1 MARLLKKG
9 ANNMRVKRGRATK
22 KRHKKILAYAKGYVG
37 SKSKLYRSAN
47 QAVMK
52 AFKYAY
58 RHRRQKKRDFRKLW
72 IIRINAACRENGLSY
87 SKFIDKLNKSNIKL
101 NRKVLADLAV
111 ADKEA
116 FKQLVS
122 QVKAA

>member
-1 MARLLKKG
+1 
-9 ANNMRVKRGRATK
+9 MRVKRGRATR
-22 KRHKKILAYAKGYVG
+22 KRHKKVLKYAKGYVG
-37 SKSKLYRSAN
+37 SKSKLFKSAN

-52 AFKYAY
+52 AWKYAY
-58 RHRRQKKRDFRKLW
+58 RHRRQKKRDFRVLW
-72 IIRINAACRENGLSY
+72 ITRINAACRELGISY
-87 SKFIDKLNKSNIKL
+87 SKFINALNKANVKL

-111 ADKEA
+111 TDKDA

>member
-1 MARLLKKG
+1 
-9 ANNMRVKRGRATK
+9 MRVKRGRATR
-22 KRHKKILAYAKGYVG
+22 KRHKKVLAYAKGYVG
-37 SKSKLYRSAN
+37 SKSKLYKSAN

-52 AFKYAY
+52 AWRYAY
-58 RHRRQKKRDFRKLW
+58 KHRRQKKRDFRSLW
-72 IIRINAACRENGLSY
+72 ITRINAACRELGLNY
-87 SKFIDKLNKSNIKL
+87 SNFINALNKSNIKL

-111 ADKEA
+111 RDKDA

>member
-1 MARLLKKG
+1 
-9 ANNMRVKRGRATK
+9 MRVKRGRATR
-22 KRHKKILAYAKGYVG
+22 KRHKKILKYAKGYVG

-58 RHRRQKKRDFRKLW
+58 RHRKQKKRDFRRLW
-72 IIRINAACRENGLSY
+72 IARINAACRQHGISY
-87 SKFIDKLNKSNIKL
+87 SKFINALKKANVDL
-101 NRKVLADLAV
+101 NRKIISDLAIK
-111 ADKEA
+111 DKDA
-116 FKQLVS
+116 FKQLLS

>member
-1 MARLLKKG
+1 
-9 ANNMRVKRGRATK
+9 MRVKRGRATR
-22 KRHKKILAYAKGYVG
+22 KRHKKVLKYAKGFVG
-37 SKSKLYRSAN
+37 SKSKLYKSAN

-52 AFKYAY
+52 AWRYSY
-58 RHRRQKKRDFRKLW
+58 QDRRKKKRDFRALW
-72 IIRINAACRENGLSY
+72 ITRINAACRELGISY
-87 SKFIDKLNKSNIKL
+87 SRFINALNKANVKL

-111 ADKEA
+111 ADKDA

>member
-1 MARLLKKG
+1 
-9 ANNMRVKRGRATK
+9 MRVKRGRATR
-22 KRHKKILAYAKGYVG
+22 KRHKKVLGHAKGYVA

-52 AFKYAY
+52 AWRYAY
-58 RHRRQKKRDFRKLW
+58 KHRRQKKRDFRRLW
-72 IIRINAACRENGLSY
+72 IARINAACREHGLSY
-87 SKFIDKLNKSNIKL
+87 SRFINALNKANIKL
-101 NRKVLADLAV
+101 NRKILADLAV
-111 ADKEA
+111 TDKDA